1 MNKQEIIEKLNYD
14 LMNEYK
20 HMLFYL
26 SNSVQIRGLHVPE
39 IREYFEEQA
48 KEEMEHVKQFS
59 DLIRGLDGIPFSGPH
74 ASIQCSSDLYHAL
87 NNAISMEQEALD
99 RYVVRMSEVVGS
111 SLSATDKAWIEIFLE
126 KQIEDT
132 RQDVDKMKQYL

>member
-1 MNKQEIIEKLNYD
+1 
-14 LMNEYK
+14 
-20 HMLFYL
+20 
-26 SNSVQIRGLHVPE
+26 
-39 IREYFEEQA
+39 
-48 KEEMEHVKQFS
+48 
-59 DLIRGLDGIPFSGPH
+59 
-74 ASIQCSSDLYHAL
+74 
-87 NNAISMEQEALD
+87 MEQEALD